1 MNVTIIIIYLLVINI
16 VAFWAFGIDKYKAQ
30 NGMWRIPE
38 STLLTMAALGGSIG
52 ALIGMR
58 VWRHKTLHNKFRIG
72 IPVIIVLQIVVVIW
86 LLGGN
91 ESAIPISRQ

>member
-1 MNVTIIIIYLLVINI
+1 MNFSVIIIYLLVINI
-16 VAFWAFGIDKYKAQ
+16 VAFLAFGIDKYKAQ
-30 NGMWRIPE
+30 KGMWRISE

-52 ALIGMR
+52 ALLGMR

-72 IPVIIVLQIVVVIW
+72 IPVIIVLQIVAVIW

-91 ESAIPISRQ
+91 ESVIPISLQ